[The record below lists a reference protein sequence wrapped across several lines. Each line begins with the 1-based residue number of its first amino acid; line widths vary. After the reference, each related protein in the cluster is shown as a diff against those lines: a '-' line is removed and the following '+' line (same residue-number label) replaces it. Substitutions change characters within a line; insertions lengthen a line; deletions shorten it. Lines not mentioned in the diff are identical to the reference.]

1 MKILL
6 KNIPNTYNYGSMMMA
21 ENIITYLN
29 KNIKNIEFYTE
40 AVAESD
46 LIRLR
51 KATKYKKIFRDPY
64 FDNKLITQK
73 IKYIRFI
80 EKLIRDEFA
89 LKKAC
94 EFYDCVIVLGGDDYA
109 ETYYRIP
116 KDTLLISKLFKEL
129 QYFNKKTKL
138 YMVGQ
143 TIGPFT
149 GKRIDIAKRGFEN
162 VKIFSRDFETTKYMK
177 ETFGY
182 EISTSRD
189 LAFLDLNL
197 QNSEETK
204 NVLKKYNLKKND
216 YITLVGTGLYEK
228 YATDSDQMLKTF
240 NNIIE
245 ELKNKY
251 KDKKIVYLAHVTTP
265 NAVNDITFLDMLQ
278 NYIKKTTLVC

>member
-1 MKILL
+1 
-6 KNIPNTYNYGSMMMA
+6 
-21 ENIITYLN
+21 
-29 KNIKNIEFYTE
+29 
-40 AVAESD
+40 
-46 LIRLR
+46 
-51 KATKYKKIFRDPY
+51 
-64 FDNKLITQK
+64 
-73 IKYIRFI
+73 
-80 EKLIRDEFA
+80 
-89 LKKAC
+89 
-94 EFYDCVIVLGGDDYA
+94 
-109 ETYYRIP
+109 
-116 KDTLLISKLFKEL
+116 
-129 QYFNKKTKL
+129 
-138 YMVGQ
+138 
-143 TIGPFT
+143 
-149 GKRIDIAKRGFEN
+149 
-162 VKIFSRDFETTKYMK
+162 MK

-278 NYIKKTTLVC
+278 NYIKKKDDYIFIKDKILPAEARMILGHGYFTLTFRMHAAVSTFQMGKPAICLSYSKKYKGVIADGLDMSKLVIDAKGDSKWNKKLVKNVMNTSDYIDENYKNLQIKIKKQVNVSKKIVNDMIDQIVEDILNKE